1 MDRRE
6 VIARELAG
14 NVNTWRR
21 ANKTVRGSLLGKA
34 DRILVALGEQAGTAD
49 LLQRIVDEHP
59 CEGDYEADARYVWPS
74 RWEALRSAL
83 IANLPAALRDPEH
96 PERYDLGPRA
106 TDITVIYEAEEDK
119 DSPGD
124 PDDEDSNVKVK
135 RVKVR
140 KKALLSELLAVI
152 PNLFVVSIKVA
163 DPRELILKTHRE
175 TRDDLELIAK
185 LSGELLAVKTAVQV
199 NVQHNTTVVSTAVQ
213 AMIDEIKGK

>member
-83 IANLPAALRDPEH
+83 IANLPAAL
-96 PERYDLGPRA
+96 
-106 TDITVIYEAEEDK
+106 
-119 DSPGD
+119 
-124 PDDEDSNVKVK
+124 
-135 RVKVR
+135 
-140 KKALLSELLAVI
+140 
-152 PNLFVVSIKVA
+152 
-163 DPRELILKTHRE
+163 KTHRALYMVKLMKAASHALRSYE
-175 TRDDLELIAK
+175 IGNSDPTIAK
-185 LSGELLAVKTAVQV
+185 TVADQIDAALAEPREGGKT
-199 NVQHNTTVVSTAVQ
+199 
-213 AMIDEIKGK
+213 